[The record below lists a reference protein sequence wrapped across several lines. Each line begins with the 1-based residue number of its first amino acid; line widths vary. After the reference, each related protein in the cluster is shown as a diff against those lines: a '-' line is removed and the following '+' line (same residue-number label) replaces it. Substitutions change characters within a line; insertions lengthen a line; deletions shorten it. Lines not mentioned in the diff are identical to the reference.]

1 LPLAKSICVFCL
13 ETKGTKSSRK
23 NDASTAQGKTPGPPF
38 FHPTARVFCFIG
50 YLFFLVKICQGTKV
64 IVSGGYERLSINDYV
79 QGFDICIKDA
89 FRISALSNASKNHIE

>member
-1 LPLAKSICVFCL
+1 MTPL
-13 ETKGTKSSRK
+13 KGRGRLCFHRSKGVLRT
-23 NDASTAQGKTPGPPF
+23 QGKTPGPPF

-50 YLFFLVKICQGTKV
+50 YLFFLVKIWQGTKV
-64 IVSGGYERLSINDYV
+64 IVSGGYERSSKNDYV